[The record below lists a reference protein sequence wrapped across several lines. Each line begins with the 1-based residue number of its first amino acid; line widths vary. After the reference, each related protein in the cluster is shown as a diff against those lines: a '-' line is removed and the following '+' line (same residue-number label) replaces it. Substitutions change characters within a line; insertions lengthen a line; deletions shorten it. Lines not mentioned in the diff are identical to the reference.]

1 MMQNTATAKA
11 SENTA
16 TATITDMPVASAQ
29 TSGKST
35 KASSAKAAPA
45 KSTPSKVTAPQ
56 VDHGQAAAKTKISAP
71 APKSAPAPAPAPATA
86 KKTKAVSTQAQPE
99 VAKAKTK
106 TAKPDGKTLKPLAK
120 VVKPK
125 AKAANVESVKPVK
138 EKKVKVVRDSFTL
151 PKTELLQIADMK
163 KRAMALGVDVKK
175 SELIRAGLQALS
187 GLTDASF
194 KKALASVPTIK
205 TGRPAKD

>member
-1 MMQNTATAKA
+1 MMQNTTTAKA

-71 APKSAPAPAPAPATA
+71 APKSAPAPAPATA

-106 TAKPDGKTLKPLAK
+106 TAKPDGKAVKPLAK

-151 PKTELLQIADMK
+151 PKTEFLQIADMK